1 MYKLIVK
8 LISVTYA
15 AILYSCVLAMSS
27 ISASTS
33 DDVAPRGPGRPRTIT
48 EQLPLIVDV
57 DCKDVKQDTDDASLL
72 YVPNKLLYTWYQDKI
87 QTSHYLSL
95 VNAAIIGQ
103 VVQLKAGNDALAK
116 KLHRRAGSVYGIAKK
131 KAGRAQME
139 FLNRKSMISVSYQEF
154 VQVPQLQQEVKH
166 LQDEVADL
174 ENDIPQLQHEV
185 EELQDQV
192 AELEYDLTR
201 AMEELVENHD
211 AITTMHRQ
219 LNQALHERDDVVNA
233 GKLYDDV
240 GTRQK
245 KRKLAQFQR
254 AADAALWFG
263 ESFGLVPTQLM
274 LRSSACDEAITIPL
288 GDSSSPTIMSDIQ
301 PTTTREVN
309 EFCAMQTLYL
319 LDRFGV
325 SDEFYHELTQVS
337 LLHYC

>member
-1 MYKLIVK
+1 
-8 LISVTYA
+8 
-15 AILYSCVLAMSS
+15 MSS

-33 DDVAPRGPGRPRTIT
+33 DDVAPRGPGRPRTVT

-72 YVPNKLLYTWYQDKI
+72 YVSNKLLYTWYQDKI

-201 AMEELVENHD
+201 AMEELLENHD

-219 LNQALHERDDVVNA
+219 LNQALHERDDVMNA

-245 KRKLAQFQR
+245 S
-254 AADAALWFG
+254 
-263 ESFGLVPTQLM
+263 ESWLNFREQLM
-274 LRSSACDEAITIPL
+274 LLSGLVNPL
-288 GDSSSPTIMSDIQ
+288 
-301 PTTTREVN
+301 
-309 EFCAMQTLYL
+309 ALY
-319 LDRFGV
+319 RH
-325 SDEFYHELTQVS
+325 S
-337 LLHYC
+337 

>member
-27 ISASTS
+27 TSASTS
-33 DDVAPRGPGRPRTIT
+33 DDVAPRGSGRPRTVT

-57 DCKDVKQDTDDASLL
+57 DCKDVKQDTDVL

-174 ENDIPQLQHEV
+174 ENDIPQLQYEV

-211 AITTMHRQ
+211 AITTMRRQ

-245 KRKLAQFQR
+245 KRKLAQF
-254 AADAALWFG
+254 
-263 ESFGLVPTQLM
+263 
-274 LRSSACDEAITIPL
+274 
-288 GDSSSPTIMSDIQ
+288 
-301 PTTTREVN
+301 
-309 EFCAMQTLYL
+309 
-319 LDRFGV
+319 
-325 SDEFYHELTQVS
+325 
-337 LLHYC
+337 